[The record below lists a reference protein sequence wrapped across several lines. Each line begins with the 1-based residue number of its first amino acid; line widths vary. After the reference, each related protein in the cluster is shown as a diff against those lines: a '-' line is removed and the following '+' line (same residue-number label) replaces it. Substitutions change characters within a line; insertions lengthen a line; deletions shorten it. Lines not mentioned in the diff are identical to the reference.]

1 MALLFV
7 LASGGC
13 PEKSA
18 VLAESQVVQESL
30 PVPGTDLHLVY
41 HSSRSRGYQST
52 IQLQLTPELV
62 PPALRLVHLRVHLQ
76 GELFKKTFEAEPN
89 IKFTYSWNR
98 LNVYR

>member
-1 MALLFV
+1 M
-7 LASGGC
+7 
-13 PEKSA
+13 
-18 VLAESQVVQESL
+18 LAESQVVQESL

-98 LNVYR
+98 LNVYRFGIRWTED